1 MYLGTTR
8 ELNIIDLGLRV
19 HTFTLDFDTKGSV
32 TYPKRIKQ
40 CEVKTCNSG
49 CLALRRITFC
59 VIVSY
64 GRIQGKHQKMWIL
77 IYAL

>member
-32 TYPKRIKQ
+32 TYAKRIKQ
-40 CEVKTCNSG
+40 CEVKTGNSG
-49 CLALRRITFC
+49 CLALRRITLC
-59 VIVSY
+59 VIVSS

-77 IYAL
+77 I